1 MTIVV
6 DKISIPRGD
15 VPREWVLSMC
25 IVLILAAAVG
35 GAALLMRQAS
45 AFPPSGVSEG
55 VEP

>member
-1 MTIVV
+1 MASVT

-35 GAALLMRQAS
+35 GAVLIRQAS
-45 AFPPSGVSEG
+45 VFPAAGVSDG